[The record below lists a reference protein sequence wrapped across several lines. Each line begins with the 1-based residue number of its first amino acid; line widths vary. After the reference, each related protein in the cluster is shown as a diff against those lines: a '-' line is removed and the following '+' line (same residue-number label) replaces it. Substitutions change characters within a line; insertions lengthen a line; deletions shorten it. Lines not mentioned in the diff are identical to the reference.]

1 MKNTI
6 SGVWRAAT
14 RFLRLTPHPSLLSVL
29 RLPPPAF
36 RLIASAAL
44 CVALGACGF
53 HLRGQALLPFDSV
66 YITGAPVFVSQLS
79 RALHAGSPV
88 RVTNNSKD
96 AQVTLQILSELRER
110 VILSLS
116 AAGRVREI
124 TLRYRVS
131 YRLTDAKGIEYIPAS
146 ELVLRRD
153 VTYSD
158 TDVLGKEQEEALLY
172 RDMLSDAVQ
181 QVVRRLQIA
190 KLDVHSPATRDEK

>member
-1 MKNTI
+1 M
-6 SGVWRAAT
+6 
-14 RFLRLTPHPSLLSVL
+14 
-29 RLPPPAF
+29 RLPPPVF
-36 RLIASAAL
+36 RLTASAAL
-44 CVALGACGF
+44 CVALTACGF

-66 YITGAPVFVSQLS
+66 YITGSPVFVSQIS
-79 RALHAGSPV
+79 RALRAGSPV

-146 ELVLRRD
+146 EIVLRRD
-153 VTYSD
+153 ITYSD
-158 TDVLGKEQEEALLY
+158 ADVLGKEQEEVLLY
-172 RDMLSDAVQ
+172 RDMQSDAVQ

-190 KLDVHSPATRDEK
+190 KLELRSPAARDEK